1 MAKAKK
7 VTSSFNI
14 YKDRDPASYRFYF
27 PDYNKRD
34 RGNDSNSGHHEELKN

>member
-27 PDYNKRD
+27 PEYNRRD
-34 RGNDSNSGHHEELKN
+34 GLDKEASKDDL

>member
-34 RGNDSNSGHHEELKN
+34 RLDGGDSKE